1 MKNKSI
7 FTTFLTIIFA
17 IGFIASMESE
27 NSKEKSVDSKVPLEV
42 EELTTIEPEKVTQL
56 STEEQKIA
64 DAGYEAGSIMGLAG
78 SSLGGLSDII
88 KTVNYMDAM
97 NNNSGETIRKI
108 AAEQY
113 DSEYQVPTNAKEESL
128 KKIYVD
134 NYIRG
139 LNKAMKAMQ

>member
-1 MKNKSI
+1 MRNKRI

-27 NSKEKSVDSKVPLEV
+27 NTKEQSVDSKVPLEV
-42 EELTTIEPEKVTQL
+42 EDITTIESEEDTKL
-56 STEEQKIA
+56 STEEQKMA

-78 SSLGGLSDII
+78 SSLGGLSDMI
-88 KTVNYMDAM
+88 KAVNYMDAM

-113 DSEYQVPTNAKEESL
+113 DSEYQVPTNAKEERL

-139 LNKAMKAMQ
+139 LNKTMKAMQ